1 MKNVLIVSCFLF
13 ISVSILGQNNN
24 SKYQKDVESIDAIIT
39 AYYDIISGTA
49 DEPYQFDR
57 DEFVHVPNVQI
68 TRIDGDGKVDKHS
81 LEAEYIPFALTG
93 KIDMFEIELGRTVET
108 YGNIAQVWS
117 AFEIRSEKDTPSDFR
132 GVNSIQLIYSENRWW
147 IASWTCQME
156 SAKFPI
162 PKHLLKID

>member
-1 MKNVLIVSCFLF
+1 MKNFLLLFCFL
-13 ISVSILGQNNN
+13 SITTFAQNTE
-24 SKYQKDVESIDAIIT
+24 SPYQKDVESIDAIIT
-39 AYYDIISGTA
+39 AYYDVISGA
-49 DEPYQFDR
+49 KEDSYQFER
-57 DEFVHVPNVQI
+57 DEFLHVPDVQI
-68 TRIDGDGKVDKHS
+68 TRINEDGNVDKHP

-93 KIDMFEIELGRTVET
+93 KVDMYENELGRTVET
-108 YGNIAQVWS
+108 YGNMAQVWS
-117 AFEIRSEKDTPSDFR
+117 AFEIRTEKDTPSDFK